1 MEEGHLNSYIK
12 AIHLLEYN
20 GEEATTLNIARQ
32 LGIRP
37 ASVTEML
44 KKLAAGK
51 YVSYSPY
58 KGAKLARKG
67 KAAAKKIIRKHLLLE
82 ILLKKIL
89 KLSDKEVCGQA
100 SALESA
106 LSDHADQQLCVFLGR
121 PTKGTVDHGDILHC
135 AKKISCRKCLAK

>member
-1 MEEGHLNSYIK
+1 MEESNANSYLK
-12 AIHLLEYN
+12 AIHLL
-20 GEEATTLNIARQ
+20 GESGEGATTLNIARQ

-44 KKLAAGK
+44 KKLAKAN

-58 KGAKLARKG
+58 HGVRLTKKG
-67 KAAAKKIIRKHLLLE
+67 KNTARKIIRKHLLLE

-89 KLSDKEVCGQA
+89 KLSDAEVCRQA
-100 SALESA
+100 TAMESA

-121 PTKGTVDHGDILHC
+121 PTRGAVDDGDIFRC
-135 AKKISCRKCLAK
+135 TKKISCKKCMGK